1 MCRKGILS
9 NASYVI
15 KIHVNDS
22 LSIIFP
28 LVGRMFLSE
37 RTASPDA
44 TQPLTQSLTTPTRNQ
59 DTILETVD
67 GSGTQG
73 EVGGSVCGETGRGG
87 RVERRR
93 RRRTSSVMRTVMWVV
108 TEDNR

>member
-1 MCRKGILS
+1 MQEGYIIQRILR
-9 NASYVI
+9 N
-15 KIHVNDS
+15 KDDP
-22 LSIIFP
+22 LFP

>member
-1 MCRKGILS
+1 
-9 NASYVI
+9 
-15 KIHVNDS
+15 
-22 LSIIFP
+22 
-28 LVGRMFLSE
+28 MFLSE
-37 RTASPDA
+37 RTASPDT

-67 GSGTQG
+67 GLWTQG
-73 EVGGSVCGETGRGG
+73 EVGGSVCVGETGRGG